1 MSTLTPLEKWSYAIG
16 NMPFAVK
23 DVAFNSFVVF
33 YYTQVQGLSGS
44 LTGLAMFIALSWDA
58 VTDPFVGSWCDTV
71 RSRWGRRHPLLLVG
85 GVPTAVL
92 CFALFVPP
100 AGLGESGTFLWLV
113 VTSLLL
119 RTCVTIYFIPYTA
132 MGAELS
138 RDYDERTV
146 IAKARI
152 TMAWLAGMLMPAI
165 AFALVFQPTS
175 GVDGRLVESNY
186 FTYGLMSFTVALVT
200 VLLCLWGTR
209 TVIPRLPVASA
220 DQGSFHWL
228 QPITDFREALGN
240 RNFRYKLG
248 ASLTFGMAAGVFFTL
263 SLYLATYYW
272 EFSSTQLAGLV
283 APTALGTLLG
293 FTLLGRLGQ
302 RFDKPVLMAAGAMA
316 VALNASWMIGA
327 RQFGLLPENGDPL
340 IYSLQLL
347 STCIS
352 TFVIMGLQT
361 VSASLIAD
369 ILDEQELATGRR
381 QEGTFFGAGTFIN
394 KATTGM
400 GTLLAGLVIDMAGI
414 QPGSAPGDVS
424 AQVLQSLGWFTLAV
438 VCSLCL
444 FSFWCFRRILLGRRE
459 HGRILQQLA
468 ARAEA

>member
-146 IAKARI
+146 IAKAFRP
-152 TMAWLAGMLMPAI
+152 GVPAH
-165 AFALVFQPTS
+165 
-175 GVDGRLVESNY
+175 R
-186 FTYGLMSFTVALVT
+186 
-200 VLLCLWGTR
+200 W
-209 TVIPRLPVASA
+209 
-220 DQGSFHWL
+220 H
-228 QPITDFREALGN
+228 
-240 RNFRYKLG
+240 
-248 ASLTFGMAAGVFFTL
+248 
-263 SLYLATYYW
+263 
-272 EFSSTQLAGLV
+272 
-283 APTALGTLLG
+283 
-293 FTLLGRLGQ
+293 
-302 RFDKPVLMAAGAMA
+302 
-316 VALNASWMIGA
+316 
-327 RQFGLLPENGDPL
+327 
-340 IYSLQLL
+340 
-347 STCIS
+347 
-352 TFVIMGLQT
+352 
-361 VSASLIAD
+361 
-369 ILDEQELATGRR
+369 
-381 QEGTFFGAGTFIN
+381 
-394 KATTGM
+394 
-400 GTLLAGLVIDMAGI
+400 
-414 QPGSAPGDVS
+414 
-424 AQVLQSLGWFTLAV
+424 
-438 VCSLCL
+438 
-444 FSFWCFRRILLGRRE
+444 
-459 HGRILQQLA
+459 
-468 ARAEA
+468 